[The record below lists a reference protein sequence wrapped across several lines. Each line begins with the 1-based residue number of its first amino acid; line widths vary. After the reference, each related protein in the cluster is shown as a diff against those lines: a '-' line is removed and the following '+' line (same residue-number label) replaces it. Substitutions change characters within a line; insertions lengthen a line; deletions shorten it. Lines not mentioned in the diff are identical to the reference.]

1 MNKLFLASLLFF
13 TTLSSTTNAQLL
25 EDPTAKEQIK
35 KGLDKLYNFEF
46 ESAEVIFKPIKKK
59 YEHHPVTD
67 LLSAIQLQWKYLGIE
82 NNPTALNSYIT
93 HLKKC
98 RQKAEILFAKPDHK
112 AEATF
117 FMLASHGYIA
127 LSYNY
132 QKEFS
137 KASNEARQAYGYLKD
152 GFKFTD
158 KNPDFNFTTGIYNF
172 YRIQYPITHPVVK
185 PVMVFFEG
193 GNKSLGKKQLAVAVE
208 ESIFVRTEAASYLAN
223 IYVKY
228 EKDFKNGLKY
238 TAINGTKYPN
248 NPIFRI
254 KYIEALLLNQ
264 QFEKANQLLHPL
276 STNISSIHKI
286 IVPFFRGYEAEI
298 NQKNDKIAAGF
309 YAKALQEKPDAR
321 NTDEYYAQACLGMGN
336 IMQRAN
342 DKEKARYF
350 YKKCLAYAEYTW
362 VIEEA
367 KKQLSTLQ

>member
-1 MNKLFLASLLFF
+1 MNKIFFVFLLFF
-13 TTLSSTTNAQLL
+13 TTLLFTTNAQLL
-25 EDPTAKEQIK
+25 EDPIAKEQIK

-46 ESAEVIFKPIKKK
+46 EAAEAIFKPIKRK
-59 YEHHPVTD
+59 YDHHPVTD
-67 LLSAIQLQWKYLGIE
+67 LLTAIQLQWKYLGIE
-82 NNPTALNSYIT
+82 NNPTALNAYIS

-98 RQKAEILFAKPDHK
+98 RQKAETLLNKPDHK

-132 QKEFS
+132 QKDYS
-137 KASNEARQAYGYLKD
+137 KAGNEARQAYGYLKD
-152 GFKFTD
+152 GFKFMD
-158 KNPDFNFTTGIYNF
+158 KNPDFYFTTGIYNF

-185 PVMVFFEG
+185 PVMFFFEG
-193 GNKSLGKKQLAVAVE
+193 GNKSLGKKQLALAVE

-238 TAINGTKYPN
+238 AAMNGTKYPN
-248 NPIFRI
+248 NPIFRV

-264 QFEKANQLLHPL
+264 QFEKANQLLPSL
-276 STNISSIHKI
+276 SSSTSSIYKI
-286 IVPFFRGYEAEI
+286 VASFFHGYEAEI
-298 NQKNDKIAAGF
+298 HQKNDKIAAGF

-321 NTDEYYAQACLGMGN
+321 NTDEYYAQACLGMGR

-342 DKEKARYF
+342 DKEKARFF
-350 YKKCLAYAEYTW
+350 YKKCLNYAEYTW

-367 KKQLSTLQ
+367 KNKLNNL